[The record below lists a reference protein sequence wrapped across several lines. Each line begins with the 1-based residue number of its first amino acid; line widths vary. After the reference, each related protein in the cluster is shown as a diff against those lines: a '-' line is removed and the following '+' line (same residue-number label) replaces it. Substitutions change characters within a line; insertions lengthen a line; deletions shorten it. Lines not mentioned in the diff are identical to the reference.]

1 MVRSAPTHPTSSS
14 LKRIRLDNPVQ
25 VTYPEN
31 TKTTCLQSLSFPNI
45 DSRRHNIASAHQ
57 NTCDWLF
64 ATAQFQQWQNRDD
77 LESYNGVLWIKGKPG
92 AGKST
97 LMKHAL
103 LHYQESFPGHAIAA
117 YFFNARGDAL
127 EKSPLGMFRSL
138 LYQLLEENPQ
148 ACNCF
153 IPLFLDK
160 QKKHGTHWTWYL
172 GELKSFLL
180 EMIRHQSQPTVL
192 FVDAL
197 DECNESEV
205 RDVVSFLEMLSSAAI
220 GSETSLSI
228 CLSSRHYPTISMRKM
243 LELVVETRAEHD
255 RDIAIYVQDKLKMRD
270 EHIESELLRKAA
282 GVFMWIIL
290 VTEMLNQAFDEGRIR
305 AMRRKFR
312 EVPGDLDEVFRT
324 LLEKDGQYKHETIL
338 MLQWVL
344 FAEWLLKPEEL
355 YFAVLA
361 GTEPEDLGPWDQS
374 KVTNQTIER
383 FITTTSRGLIE
394 IRKGSKETVQFI
406 HESVND
412 FLLRNKRLQTL
423 DIALVPHVIGA
434 SHDRLVVC
442 CLSYIKMGVLE
453 PLVKDIAP
461 EMVLAQ
467 TYPFLEYASTHIL
480 DHAEQAHMG
489 CITQHELLQ
498 RLQHEPKLFERL
510 KSFHDIF
517 KHGGNKYGMETKLLY
532 VMSIHHHQGLTQTI
546 LRERCVDI
554 NAQGGYFG
562 NALQA
567 AVAVSDNAFVA
578 NAKDVVQ
585 VLLDAGADVNAQGGY
600 YGTALQAAAAAAA
613 DSRYDLVAN
622 AKDVVQMLMDAG
634 ADVNAQ
640 GGHYGNALQAAAAV
654 ANDPFAT
661 NAEDVVQMLMDAGA
675 DVNAQGGYY
684 GNALQA
690 AAAAVANEP
699 LSTNAKDVVQMLLDA
714 GADVNAQGGYYGNA
728 LQAAAAVTN
737 GPFATNVKD
746 VVQMLM
752 DAGADVNAQGGFY
765 GNALQAAAAVSNG
778 PFATNAKDVVQMLMD
793 AGADVN
799 AQGGHYGNALQ
810 AAAAKHAKGIVQM
823 LLDAGADI
831 NAQGGHYGNALQ
843 AAAAVANNPFAT
855 NVKDVVQMLMDAG
868 ADVNAQGGH
877 YGNALQAAA
886 AKHAKGIVQMLLD
899 AGADINAQGGHYGNA
914 LQAAAAVA
922 NNPFATNVKDVVQ
935 MLMDAGAD
943 VNAQG
948 GYYGNALQAAA
959 AKHAKGIVQMLLDAG
974 ADVNAQGGRYGNALQ
989 AAVARYNNTAAKE
1002 ITQMLLNAGAV

>member
-1 MVRSAPTHPTSSS
+1 MVRSAPTYPTSSS
-14 LKRIRLDNPVQ
+14 LKRIHLDNPVQ

-45 DSRRHNIASAHQ
+45 DSRRHNITSAHQ

-97 LMKHAL
+97 LVKHAL

-138 LYQLLEENPQ
+138 LYQLLEDNPQ

-205 RDVVSFLEMLSSAAI
+205 RDVVSYLEMLSSAAI

-305 AMRRKFR
+305 AMQRKLR
-312 EVPGDLDEVFRT
+312 EVPGDLDEVFQT
-324 LLEKDGQYKHETIL
+324 LLEKDNQHKHETIL

-344 FAEWLLKPEEL
+344 FAKRLLKPEEL

-374 KVTNQTIER
+374 KTTNQTIER
-383 FITTTSRGLIE
+383 FITTTSIGLIE
-394 IRKGSKETVQFI
+394 IRKGNEETVQFI

-423 DIALVPHVIGA
+423 DIAVVPHVIGA

-453 PLVKDIAP
+453 PLVKNMAP
-461 EMVLAQ
+461 EMVL
-467 TYPFLEYASTHIL
+467 TRNYPFLEYASAHIL
-480 DHAEQAHMG
+480 HHAEQAHMG

-517 KHGGNKYGMETKLLY
+517 KHGGNKYGMEAKLLY

-546 LRERCVDI
+546 LRERSVDA

-567 AVAVSDNAFVA
+567 AVAVSDNAIVA

-585 VLLDAGADVNAQGGY
+585 VLLDAGADVNARGGY
-600 YGTALQAAAAAAA
+600 YGNALQAAAAAV
-613 DSRYDLVAN
+613 DRRYSLVTNAN
-622 AKDVVQMLMDAG
+622 DVVQMLMDAG

-640 GGHYGNALQAAAAV
+640 GGHYGNALQAAA
-654 ANDPFAT
+654 T
-661 NAEDVVQMLMDAGA
+661 ENAKDVIQMLMDAGA

-684 GNALQA
+684 GNVLQ
-690 AAAAVANEP
+690 AAAAVANHPFVIDAKDVVQMLLDAGADANAQGGHYGNALQAAATE
-699 LSTNAKDVVQMLLDA
+699 NAKDVVQMLLDA

-728 LQAAAAVTN
+728 LQAAAATV
-737 GPFATNVKD
+737 D
-746 VVQMLM
+746 
-752 DAGADVNAQGGFY
+752 DAF
-765 GNALQAAAAVSNG
+765 S
-778 PFATNAKDVVQMLMD
+778 PNAKD
-793 AGADVN
+793 
-799 AQGGHYGNALQ
+799 
-810 AAAAKHAKGIVQM
+810 IVQM
-823 LLDAGADI
+823 LL
-831 NAQGGHYGNALQ
+831 N
-843 AAAAVANNPFAT
+843 
-855 NVKDVVQMLMDAG
+855 
-868 ADVNAQGGH
+868 
-877 YGNALQAAA
+877 
-886 AKHAKGIVQMLLD
+886 
-899 AGADINAQGGHYGNA
+899 
-914 LQAAAAVA
+914 
-922 NNPFATNVKDVVQ
+922 
-935 MLMDAGAD
+935 AGAD

-959 AKHAKGIVQMLLDAG
+959 AKDAKDIVQMLLDAG

-989 AAVARYNNTAAKE
+989 AAVALDLYNNTAAKE